1 MAVHV
6 LAGDHIV
13 SSDTIPSLKQHL
25 PHLGNGVSRHAYDLG
40 NGQVLKVGNADGWAG
55 GNATEV
61 AAWEALKDSDVGHL
75 LAPIVAHDSE
85 DFGWLIMLKMDG
97 TIHDLFRED
106 DWVGE
111 AWYAWGCEMKDDL
124 DRAGINDMH
133 DGNIGYVITDHD
145 AQIVKFYAIDYAMS
159 RGCHASY
166 SASTPRRYDACCD
179 SAMLK
184 ASDCATLEGC
194 RAEICDAPRC
204 WQNAVQDL
212 GTLRELRQRHHWE
225 PTYLGDHVWT
235 EERAHVCAQH
245 APIDRNFA
253 DMMRE
258 HDGGQIGMFGPWFAR
273 QF

>member
-13 SSDTIPSLKQHL
+13 SSDTIPSLNQHL

-40 NGQVLKVGNADGWAG
+40 NGQVLKVGTADGWAG
-55 GNATEV
+55 GNATEG

-194 RAEICDAPRC
+194 RAEICDAPHC
-204 WQNAVQDL
+204 WQNAVKDL
-212 GTLRELRQRHHWE
+212 GTVRELRQRHAWE
-225 PTYLGDHVWT
+225 HGTNADHVWT
-235 EERAHVCAQH
+235 EERAFVCAQH